1 MAEINIEP
9 FVIFCEDL
17 RRETGGKQ
25 SLLGVLGGALFVDPG
40 VDKIEKLKAVLIARI
55 KGTRSVKINMGV
67 KAYIDDRVLGP
78 DEAYSA
84 TFSQDED
91 DQTENWT
98 LQLAADLAGLPVGKD
113 NVITVKFSIDDVDSV
128 GRLPILIGDG
138 PSIRDSKVAN
148 EVGGQATPLPE
159 PKPKRAKKA
168 KAVVTSA

>member
-1 MAEINIEP
+1 MAEISIQA
-9 FVIFCEDL
+9 FVLFCEDM

-40 VDKIEKLKAVLIARI
+40 TEELDKLKAVLIARI

-67 KAYIDDRVLGP
+67 KAHIDDRVLGP
-78 DEAYSA
+78 DDAYSA

-91 DQTENWT
+91 DQTGNWT
-98 LQLAADLAGLPVGKD
+98 LQLAVDLSGLPLGKD
-113 NVITVKFSIDDVDSV
+113 NVVTVKFSIDDVESV
-128 GRLPILIGDG
+128 ASLPILFGAG

-159 PKPKRAKKA
+159 PKPKRLKKS
-168 KAVVTSA
+168 KTVSPST